1 MSLLYAGGLWTIAL
15 IGGLLAGYN
24 RVLAGPRW
32 GYFALLA
39 AAAAT
44 IAIALFLPNSH
55 LFHIRVAEGLHWWR
69 WALTIAFP
77 VLIYAMLIR
86 WIKRKAEA
94 RNDP

>member
-1 MSLLYAGGLWTIAL
+1 MSIIYAGGLWTIAL
-15 IGGLLAGYN
+15 IAGVSAGYIWALN
-24 RVLAGPRW
+24 VPRW
-32 GYFALLA
+32 AYK
-39 AAAAT
+39 
-44 IAIALFLPNSH
+44 ALFAVAVLTVAVSQALPESH
-55 LFHIRVAEGLHWWR
+55 LFRISVAEGLHWWR